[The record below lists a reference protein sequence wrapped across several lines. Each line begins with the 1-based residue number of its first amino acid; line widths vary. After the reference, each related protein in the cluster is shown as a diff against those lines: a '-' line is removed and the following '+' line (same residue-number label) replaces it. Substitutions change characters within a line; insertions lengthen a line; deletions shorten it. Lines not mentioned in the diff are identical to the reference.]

1 MQAEGKRKIKIYTG
15 VLLGLLWIA
24 SMAVLG
30 YTLPFFLDN
39 INFFRAKKIVVYKSE
54 YINDKK
60 IEEVLA
66 HFNWNWLF
74 IKESTIE
81 KLLNK
86 SLGGIIRDVN
96 IDRDITKEGIVL
108 KIRVYEKEPVAV
120 VKENDKIYLVDEEG
134 NILPYRYIKDK
145 YPVIF
150 TNNIDNLK
158 EKFVF
163 FYENI
168 LSRSRIRET
177 YVSDNKII
185 LYLTDP
191 NVKLLLPP
199 LEALNSA
206 VIERYYSVIN
216 IIRSSN
222 LENVSVDLRF
232 KKFASLKKLIGV
244 EDL

>member
-1 MQAEGKRKIKIYTG
+1 MQSEGKSRIKIYTG

-39 INFFRAKKIVVYKSE
+39 INFFKAKKIEVYKSR

-66 HFNWNWLF
+66 QFNWNWLF
-74 IKESTIE
+74 LKESTVK
-81 KLLNK
+81 KLLNE
-86 SLGGIIRDVN
+86 SLGGIVKDVS

-108 KIRVYEKEPVAV
+108 KIKVYEKEPVAII
-120 VKENDKIYLVDEEG
+120 KENNKIYLVDEKG
-134 NILPYRYIKDK
+134 NILPYRYINGK

-150 TNNIDNLK
+150 TNNIDNLR

-168 LSRSRIRET
+168 LSRSNIRET

-185 LYLTDP
+185 LYLTNP

-216 IIRSSN
+216 IIMSSN

-232 KKFASLKKLIGV
+232 KKFASLKKLIGM

>member
-1 MQAEGKRKIKIYTG
+1 MQAEGKSRIKIYTG

-39 INFFRAKKIVVYKSE
+39 INFFKAKKIVVYKSK
-54 YINDKK
+54 YINGKK
-60 IEEVLA
+60 VEEVLA
-66 HFNWNWLF
+66 QLNWNWLF
-74 IKESTIE
+74 LKESTVK
-81 KLLNK
+81 KLLNE
-86 SLGGIIRDVN
+86 SVGGIVRDVN

-108 KIRVYEKEPVAV
+108 KIKVYEKEPVAV
-120 VKENDKIYLVDEEG
+120 VKENNRIYLVDEKG
-134 NILPYRYIKDK
+134 NILPYRYIKDR

-150 TNNIDNLK
+150 TNSIDNLR

-168 LSRSRIRET
+168 LSKSSIRET

-206 VIERYYSVIN
+206 VIKRYESVIN

-232 KKFASLKKLIGV
+232 KKFASLKKLIGM

>member
-1 MQAEGKRKIKIYTG
+1 MQTEGKSKIKIYTG

-24 SMAVLG
+24 SMAVFG

-39 INFFRAKKIVVYKSE
+39 INFFKAKKIVVYKSR

-60 IEEVLA
+60 IEEALA
-66 HFNWNWLF
+66 RFNWNWLF
-74 IKESTIE
+74 LKESTIK
-81 KLLNK
+81 KLLNE
-86 SLGGIIRDVN
+86 SVGGIVKDVN
-96 IDRDITKEGIVL
+96 IDRDITEEGIVL

-120 VKENDKIYLVDEEG
+120 VKENNRIYLVDEEG

-150 TNNIDNLK
+150 TNNIDNLR

-168 LSRSRIRET
+168 LSRSSIRET

-191 NVKLLLPP
+191 NIKLLLPP

-206 VIERYYSVIN
+206 VIKRYESVIN

-232 KKFASLKKLIGV
+232 KKFASLKKLIGM

>member
-1 MQAEGKRKIKIYTG
+1 MQSGGKSRIKIYTG

-39 INFFRAKKIVVYKSE
+39 INFFKAKKIEVYKSK

-66 HFNWNWLF
+66 QFNWNWLF
-74 IKESTIE
+74 LKESTVK
-81 KLLNK
+81 KLLNE
-86 SLGGIIRDVN
+86 SLGGIVKDVS
-96 IDRDITKEGIVL
+96 IDRNITKEGIVL
-108 KIRVYEKEPVAV
+108 KINVYEKEPVAV
-120 VKENDKIYLVDEEG
+120 IKENNKIYLVDENG

-150 TNNIDNLK
+150 TNNIDNLR

-168 LSRSRIRET
+168 LSRSNIRET

-185 LYLTDP
+185 LYLKDP

-216 IIRSSN
+216 IIMSSN

-232 KKFASLKKLIGV
+232 KKFVSLKKLIGM

>member
-1 MQAEGKRKIKIYTG
+1 MQSGGKSRIKIYTG

-39 INFFRAKKIVVYKSE
+39 INFFKAKKIEVYKSK

-66 HFNWNWLF
+66 QFNWNWLF
-74 IKESTIE
+74 LKESTVK
-81 KLLNK
+81 KLLNE
-86 SLGGIIRDVN
+86 SLGGIVKDVS
-96 IDRDITKEGIVL
+96 IDRNITKEGIVL
-108 KIRVYEKEPVAV
+108 KINVYEKEPVAV
-120 VKENDKIYLVDEEG
+120 IKENNKIYLVDENG
-134 NILPYRYIKDK
+134 NILPYRYTKDK

-150 TNNIDNLK
+150 TNNIDNLR

-168 LSRSRIRET
+168 LSRSNIRET

-185 LYLTDP
+185 LYLKDP

-216 IIRSSN
+216 IIMSSN

-232 KKFASLKKLIGV
+232 KKFVSLKKLIGM

>member
-1 MQAEGKRKIKIYTG
+1 MQSGGKSRIKIYTG

-39 INFFRAKKIVVYKSE
+39 INFFKAKKIEVYKSK
-54 YINDKK
+54 YINDKQ

-66 HFNWNWLF
+66 QFNWNWLF
-74 IKESTIE
+74 LKESTVK
-81 KLLNK
+81 KLLNE
-86 SLGGIIRDVN
+86 SLGGIVKDVS
-96 IDRDITKEGIVL
+96 IDRNITKEGIVL
-108 KIRVYEKEPVAV
+108 KINVYEKEPVAV
-120 VKENDKIYLVDEEG
+120 IKENNKIYLVDENG
-134 NILPYRYIKDK
+134 NILPYRYTKDK

-150 TNNIDNLK
+150 TNNIDNLR

-168 LSRSRIRET
+168 LSRSNIRET

-185 LYLTDP
+185 LYLKDP

-216 IIRSSN
+216 IIMSSN

-232 KKFASLKKLIGV
+232 KKFVSLKKLIGM